1 MLLRKSPTLAKPSI
15 SSSAATKFL
24 DTLRIYSFITLTI
37 LDLMSIFRIK
47 SIKKAYKIL
56 IKQ

>member
-15 SSSAATKFL
+15 SSSVATKFL
-24 DTLRIYSFITLTI
+24 DTLRIYTFITLTI

-47 SIKKAYKIL
+47 SIEGAYKIL